1 MSVRAY
7 TRHEPEMNRSR
18 ADWVWPTKLFGF
30 SQIGGGIRVTEA
42 GKTRVAVTVCG
53 HDHRHT
59 PDLE

>member
-1 MSVRAY
+1 
-7 TRHEPEMNRSR
+7 MNRSR